1 MTFVEAIKSV
11 FTKYAVFE
19 GRARRSEYW
28 WFVLAYA
35 IVNGLLSGIATATG
49 LTIFT
54 IISSIVALACLVP
67 SIAVTTRRLHDT
79 GKSGWWQLISL
90 TFIGAIIIIVWTA
103 MDSTPGSN
111 KYGENPKGE

>member
-1 MTFVEAIKSV
+1 MCSANFQKIKEDLRRTFVEAIKSV

-54 IISSIVALACLVP
+54 IISSIVALACL
-67 SIAVTTRRLHDT
+67 SIPVL
-79 GKSGWWQLISL
+79 
-90 TFIGAIIIIVWTA
+90 FING
-103 MDSTPGSN
+103 
-111 KYGENPKGE
+111 